1 MWAVYLA
8 ALVIG
13 MGILV
18 AQVVMGGKDAADDH
32 GLDKDIG
39 KPAVA
44 DDAVALFLSTRFW
57 IFFALAFGLSG
68 TLINA
73 FELATPLV
81 VALIAAGAGVGS
93 GLFATLAF
101 RTVKRMST
109 YTSAGASDA
118 VGKTGRVLVAVAK
131 GKVGQVRVAL
141 KGQSVDLM
149 ATTDDDEIARG
160 ADVLV
165 EDMDGEVAHVSRRPP
180 ELE

>member
-18 AQVVMGGKDAADDH
+18 AQVIMGGKEAGDDH

-39 KPAVA
+39 KAAVA

-73 FELATPLV
+73 FALAPPLV
-81 VALIAAGAGVGS
+81 IALIAAGAGVAS
-93 GLFATLAF
+93 GLFATMAF
-101 RTVKRMST
+101 RAIKRGST
-109 YTSAGASDA
+109 HTSAGASDA
-118 VGKTGRVLVAVAK
+118 VGQTARVLVAVQK
-131 GKVGQVRVAL
+131 GKVGQVRVSL

-149 ATTDDDEIARG
+149 ATTDEDDLARG
-160 ADVLV
+160 DDVLV
-165 EDMDGEVAHVSRRPP
+165 EDMNGEVAHV
-180 ELE
+180 